1 MTFVERLERE
11 LELAVEA
18 RALAEPVPAEERSAP
33 PLSAQPVLKYAVV
46 EEAERYRRL
55 MRVLF
60 LENQSFGLPLT
71 PSQVG
76 ARAREQFGLEL
87 DAEALD
93 AALDQLHAWGALH
106 RDYDTSLVTRAR
118 DLRRRRFTYDIS
130 AAGKRAE
137 VLLRELDGLTEA
149 VGVLDGNRLPEIRD
163 ALARLGRELAEERP
177 DGAALRREL
186 ERLLDEVGRLHDGA
200 SDFMSRLNR
209 IIVTSEQVDE
219 EEFEQCKAVLVEH
232 LQGFRGA
239 LRRHADE
246 IAERVRAV
254 DALGPERL
262 AAEIVAAEELLALPG
277 FSAEQLAAQ
286 RHNELLEQWR
296 GARAWFLGV
305 DGRSSPWAALAEK
318 VVDAIRAVLDIA
330 ERLIDRRVNRASRAR
345 ACEHLARLVHDAP
358 AAEAQ
363 ALLSAALGWAPP
375 RHLGTPEADPDAVHA
390 PAATSWLEAPP
401 ASVLAHLRRPGGR
414 APGAGTG
421 APIRR
426 AGELGHR
433 VAERRAA
440 ERVELE
446 RALERFQGRGAV
458 RLSSIARLDHG
469 DFRHLLGWIGR
480 AFEAPAG
487 DDGTRR
493 AAAHGGRARIVLR
506 APRADVPRVVLQ
518 TPHGRFETA
527 DYALEVIDT

>member
-1 MTFVERLERE
+1 MTFAERLERE
-11 LELAVEA
+11 LGTAVKG
-18 RALAEPVPAEERSAP
+18 RALAAARSDADRPA
-33 PLSAQPVLKYAVV
+33 PLGAQPVLKYAVV
-46 EEAERYRRL
+46 DEAERYRRL

-60 LENQSFGLPLT
+60 IENQSFGLPLT

-76 ARAREQFGLEL
+76 VRAREQFALEL
-87 DAEALD
+87 EPDALD
-93 AALDQLHAWGALH
+93 AALDQLHAWGAVH
-106 RDYDTSLVTRAR
+106 RDFDTSLVTRAR

-130 AAGKRAE
+130 AAGKRTE
-137 VLLRELDGLTEA
+137 QLLRELDGLAET
-149 VGVLDGNRLPEIRD
+149 VGALDGNRLPEIRD
-163 ALARLGRELAEERP
+163 ALARLGRELAGERP

-219 EEFEQCKAVLVEH
+219 DEFEQCKAVLVEH

-254 DALGPERL
+254 DALGVERL
-262 AAEIVAAEELLALPG
+262 ASEIVAAEELPALPG

-286 RHNELLEQWR
+286 RHAELLEQWR

-305 DGRSSPWAALAEK
+305 DGRLSPWTALGEK

-345 ACEHLARLVHDAP
+345 ACEHLARLVNDAP
-358 AAEAQ
+358 QDEAL
-363 ALLSAALGWAPP
+363 AILSAAVGWAPP
-375 RHLGTPEADPDAVHA
+375 RHLGVPEADPDAVEA

-401 ASVLAHLRRPGGR
+401 APVLAHLRRPGAR
-414 APGAGTG
+414 APGAGSG

-426 AGELGHR
+426 GSELGQR

-440 ERVELE
+440 ERAELE
-446 RALERFQGRGAV
+446 RLLERFRGRAAV
-458 RLSSIARLDHG
+458 PLSEVARLDEG
-469 DFRHLLGWIGR
+469 GFRHLLGWIGR
-480 AFEAPAG
+480 SFEAPAG
-487 DDGTRR
+487 ADGARR
-493 AAAHGGRARIVLR
+493 AAAQGGRAMIVLR
-506 APRADVPRVVLQ
+506 APLLGAPRVVLQ

-527 DYALEVIDT
+527 DYVLEVIEP